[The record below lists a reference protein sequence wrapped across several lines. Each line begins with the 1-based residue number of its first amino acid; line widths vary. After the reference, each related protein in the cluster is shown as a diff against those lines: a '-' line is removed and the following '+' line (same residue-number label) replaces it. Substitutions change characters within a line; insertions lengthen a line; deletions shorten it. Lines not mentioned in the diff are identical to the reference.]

1 MQLEPFF
8 TSFIFNDAPVK
19 FIGENSVEVAGLSY
33 CCILGCKWP
42 HKFPVRSSLVLG
54 LVFRLRLDPNFFMNW

>member
-33 CCILGCKWP
+33 CCILVYIGLQVASQVSCEIQLS
-42 HKFPVRSSLVLG
+42 FGLG
-54 LVFRLRLDPNFFMNW
+54 V